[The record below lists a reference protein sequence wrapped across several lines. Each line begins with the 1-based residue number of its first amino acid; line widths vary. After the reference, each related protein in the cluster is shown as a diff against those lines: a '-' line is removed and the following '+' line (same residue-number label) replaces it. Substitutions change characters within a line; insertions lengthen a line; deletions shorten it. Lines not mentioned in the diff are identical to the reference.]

1 MGKSSWNYIYEYII
15 FIAPSFEIMTLFTFF
30 VQDFYRCE
38 DGMMP
43 RAMQVAS
50 RACYK
55 LVADMLYEVRI
66 QAVIDYKAKIEKVR
80 IYKEPVRDFRLTWKQ
95 YSRVNTQSY
104 LNQLCSI
111 CSSYM
116 S

>member
-1 MGKSSWNYIYEYII
+1 
-15 FIAPSFEIMTLFTFF
+15 
-30 VQDFYRCE
+30 
-38 DGMMP
+38 MMP

-55 LVADMLYEVRI
+55 LVADMFYEAHI
-66 QAVIDYKAKIEKVR
+66 QAVIDYKARIEKVR
-80 IYKEPVRDFRLTWKQ
+80 IYKGPARDIRLTREQ
-95 YSRVNTQSY
+95 YLRVNTQSY

>member
-1 MGKSSWNYIYEYII
+1 M
-15 FIAPSFEIMTLFTFF
+15 
-30 VQDFYRCE
+30 QDFYRCE
-38 DGMMP
+38 EGMMP

-50 RACYK
+50 KACYK
-55 LVADMLYEVRI
+55 LVADMLYEMRI
-66 QAVIDYKAKIEKVR
+66 QAVIDYKARVEKVK
-80 IYKEPVRDFRLTWKQ
+80 IYKGPARDIRLTREQ
-95 YSRVNTQSY
+95 YLRVNTQSF

>member
-1 MGKSSWNYIYEYII
+1 MRGGNYAQGDAGDYQ
-15 FIAPSFEIMTLFTFF
+15 S
-30 VQDFYRCE
+30 
-38 DGMMP
+38 
-43 RAMQVAS
+43 
-50 RACYK
+50 
-55 LVADMLYEVRI
+55 MLQAGGGYVTSI

-80 IYKEPVRDFRLTWKQ
+80 IYKGPARDIRLTREQ
-95 YSRVNTQSY
+95 YLRVNTQSY

>member
-1 MGKSSWNYIYEYII
+1 MS
-15 FIAPSFEIMTLFTFF
+15 
-30 VQDFYRCE
+30 
-38 DGMMP
+38 

-50 RACYK
+50 KACYK
-55 LVADMLYEVRI
+55 LGADMLYEARI
-66 QAVIDYKAKIEKVR
+66 QAVIDYKARIEKVK
-80 IYKEPVRDFRLTWKQ
+80 IDKGLARDIRLTRKQ

>member
-1 MGKSSWNYIYEYII
+1 
-15 FIAPSFEIMTLFTFF
+15 
-30 VQDFYRCE
+30 
-38 DGMMP
+38 MMP

-55 LVADMLYEVRI
+55 MVVDMLYEARI
-66 QAVIDYKAKIEKVR
+66 QAIIDYKARIEKVG
-80 IYKEPVRDFRLTWKQ
+80 IYKGPARDIRLTGEQ
-95 YSRVNTQSY
+95 YLRVNTQSY